1 MNLNRAI
8 RHKTIARFPFTTCN
22 SLPTLLPFPY
32 MQITSAK
39 FLRGMVGPI
48 DILTDGTPQVAFIG
62 RSNAGKS
69 SLLNSLCKSKK
80 LAITSKTPG
89 RTKEINVF
97 LINGS
102 HYFMDLPG
110 YGYAKASGE
119 TIQKLGKLINWY
131 LFRSNTDPLVVV
143 LIDAVVGPTKD
154 DIAMLKDL
162 MEDKKRI
169 IVVANK
175 IDKIKS
181 SKYQTRLRE
190 LKKELNGF
198 IIVPYSSKTG
208 AGVQEL
214 AELVLDT
221 KEETTD

>member
-1 MNLNRAI
+1 
-8 RHKTIARFPFTTCN
+8 
-22 SLPTLLPFPY
+22 
-32 MQITSAK
+32 
-39 FLRGMVGPI
+39 MVGPA
-48 DILTDGTPQVAFIG
+48 DLLHDGTPQVAFIG

-69 SLLNSLCKSKK
+69 SLLNSLTNQKK

-97 LINGS
+97 LINGT

-119 TIQKLGKLINWY
+119 TIQKLGQLISWY
-131 LFRSNTDPLVVV
+131 LFKSEADPLVVV

-154 DIAMLKDL
+154 DLAMLQDL
-162 MEDKKRI
+162 MDDQKRI
-169 IVVANK
+169 VVVVNK

-181 SKYQTRLRE
+181 SKYQTRIRE

-198 IIVPYSSKTG
+198 VIVPYSSKTG

-214 AELVLDT
+214 TELVLDT
-221 KEETTD
+221 YKEPAD